1 MAIEIINTLRS
12 ASVIRCVDAGLNTIE
27 LTGLRKNTTTENV
40 TSASIKKLVWSSN
53 GYITVAR
60 GLNSVNTNILQL
72 SGSGEMNFDEL
83 GYSISTASTGNVIV
97 NIVTGGTIVMELSKT
112 ATYNV
117 DPVTGVTIP

>member
-12 ASVIRCVDAGLNTIE
+12 ASVIRCVDPGPYTIE
-27 LTGLRKNTTTENV
+27 LTGLRKNTTTETV

-72 SGSGEMNFDEL
+72 SGSGEMNLDEL
-83 GYSISTASTGNVIV
+83 GYSIANVSTGNVIV
-97 NIVTGGTIVMELSKT
+97 TIATGGTIVMELSKT

-117 DPVTGVTIP
+117 DPVTGVTV

>member
-1 MAIEIINTLRS
+1 MSYEIINTLRGPS
-12 ASVIRCVDAGLNTIE
+12 IIRCVDAGTYTIN
-27 LTGLRKNTTTENV
+27 LTDLRKLANNEVVKSADIKRV
-40 TSASIKKLVWSSN
+40 TWSSN

-97 NIVTGGTIVMELSKT
+97 NIVTGGTIVIELSKT

-117 DPVTGVTIP
+117 DPVTGVTV